1 MRPHLLLSVLA
12 LLPATA
18 AAADPAGADFFE
30 TKVRPA
36 LVEYCFGCHSAKAA
50 KLKGGL
56 RLDTRAGLLKGGD
69 AGPVVVPGD
78 TGKSRLVA
86 AINYKDVD
94 LQMPPKGKLPDA
106 VILNLTAWVKMGAP
120 WPDTAATHAT
130 GSPKAFDLQ
139 RRKTEHWA
147 WRPVRPTTPP
157 TVQDG
162 AWPLTPVDRYLRA
175 RLEAAGLRP
184 APPADSETVLRR
196 ATFDLTG
203 LPPTPDEIDA
213 FLADPAPDAFAR
225 AVDRLLASPAFG
237 ERWGRHWLDLVRY
250 AETRGHEFDY
260 PVPNAHQY
268 RDYVI
273 RALNADV
280 PYDRFVAEHVAG
292 DLLPDPRRH
301 TADGFD
307 ESILGTGFWL
317 FGDMVHSPVDLR
329 QDQADRLDNM
339 IDVFSK
345 TFLGLTVACA
355 RCHDHKYDA
364 ISTKDYYA
372 LMGVIEGASSR
383 QVRFDARDASV
394 AAPIAA
400 LRRDRGPAV
409 RAALAVG
416 LRPLTDRLA
425 DALPP
430 AELRAATRDE
440 RHPFHAWAVLA
451 NVKDFTAARTTLR
464 EAARRRA
471 GDAAHALDGA
481 TVVVDYAHA
490 GSDDWLPDGVSF
502 GSGPVRAG
510 DLLFAPDADRPV
522 GGIATITAARFDA
535 AWAHVAEASGCDL
548 DPGDLHYPR
557 AGRTLR
563 TRSFVIERPKLYS
576 LVRGTGR
583 VFACVNGHTLMEGPL
598 HRKLVK
604 KVGGADGFSWV
615 EHDLSRY
622 RGERVHVEFTAGDG
636 DFAVALVVQGDHAP
650 GRVDGPGPKLLALL
664 DAETPAELEAAYRR
678 LAAEAV
684 QALADGTLGQD
695 ADLSRVADVLLRCAP
710 PACEGPL
717 RQFGR
722 EQQTIL
728 ADAKLAAH
736 LAPALWDAN
745 GVTERVFVRGS
756 PKTLGDAVPRRFLE
770 ALAGSEPLAAPHG
783 SGRLEL
789 ARLVTDPDRDPFLA
803 RVAVNRVWHHLF
815 GRGIVASVD
824 NFGVLGEQPSH
835 PELLDWL
842 ADDFVRGG
850 WSVKSLVRT
859 LMLSR
864 AYQMSSRP
872 DPKAAATD
880 PQNVLLHRANVRRLE
895 GEALRDALLAA
906 SGRLDRTLYGPPVP
920 THLTPFMDGRGRP
933 KESGPLDG
941 AGRRSIYLAVRRN
954 FPEPLLVAFDTPPPA
969 TTVGRRTVSNVPAQ
983 ALILMNDPFVH
994 QQAELWGRRSLAAG
1008 RSPAERVAGMVRQ
1021 AYGRRATDG
1030 EVRDCL
1036 DFLTGQAGQYHA
1048 PPDDPRAWADLAH
1061 ALVNAKEFI
1070 FLR

>member
-1 MRPHLLLSVLA
+1 MRRHLLLPVLA

-18 AAADPAGADFFE
+18 AAADPVSADYFE
-30 TKVRPA
+30 TKVRPVLA
-36 LVEYCFGCHSAKAA
+36 EHCFGCHSAKAE
-50 KLKGGL
+50 KQKGGL
-56 RLDTRAGLLKGGD
+56 LLDTPAGLLKGGD
-69 AGPVVVPGD
+69 AGPVIVPGD
-78 TGKSRLVA
+78 PGKSRLVA

-106 VILNLTAWVKMGAP
+106 VIMDLTVWIKMGAP
-120 WPDTAATHAT
+120 WPNTAATHTT

-157 TVQDG
+157 AVQDV
-162 AWPLTPVDRYLRA
+162 AWPLTPVDRYVLA
-175 RLEAAGLRP
+175 RLQASGLRP
-184 APPADSETVLRR
+184 ALPADSETLLRR

-203 LPPTPDEIDA
+203 LPPTPAEIDA
-213 FLADPAPDAFAR
+213 YLAYPAPDAFAK

-250 AETRGHEFDY
+250 AETCGHEFDY

-273 RALNADV
+273 RAINADV
-280 PYDRFVAEHVAG
+280 PYDRFAAEHVAG
-292 DLLPDPRRH
+292 DLLPHPRQH
-301 TADGFD
+301 PADGFD

-372 LMGVIEGASSR
+372 LMGVIEGASGR

-394 AAPIAA
+394 AARLAA
-400 LRRDRGPAV
+400 LRRDRRPAV

-416 LRPLTDRLA
+416 LKPLTERLA

-430 AELRAATRDE
+430 AELRAAAGDD

-451 NVKDFTAARTTLR
+451 TAKDFTVTRTALR
-464 EAARRRA
+464 DAARRRA
-471 GDAAHALDGA
+471 GDLAHALDGA
-481 TVVVDYAHA
+481 TAVVNYAHP

-522 GGIATITAARFDA
+522 GGIATIAAARFDP
-535 AWAHVAEASGCDL
+535 AWAHFAEAPGCDL
-548 DPGDLHYPR
+548 DPGDLHYSR

-563 TRSFVIERPKLYS
+563 TRSFVVERPKLYS

-622 RGERVHVEFTAGDG
+622 RGERVHVELTAGDG
-636 DFAVALVVQGDHAP
+636 DLAVAQVVQADH
-650 GRVDGPGPKLLALL
+650 
-664 DAETPAELEAAYRR
+664 
-678 LAAEAV
+678 
-684 QALADGTLGQD
+684 
-695 ADLSRVADVLLRCAP
+695 
-710 PACEGPL
+710 
-717 RQFGR
+717 
-722 EQQTIL
+722 
-728 ADAKLAAH
+728 
-736 LAPALWDAN
+736 
-745 GVTERVFVRGS
+745 
-756 PKTLGDAVPRRFLE
+756 
-770 ALAGSEPLAAPHG
+770 
-783 SGRLEL
+783 
-789 ARLVTDPDRDPFLA
+789 
-803 RVAVNRVWHHLF
+803 
-815 GRGIVASVD
+815 
-824 NFGVLGEQPSH
+824 
-835 PELLDWL
+835 
-842 ADDFVRGG
+842 
-850 WSVKSLVRT
+850 
-859 LMLSR
+859 
-864 AYQMSSRP
+864 
-872 DPKAAATD
+872 
-880 PQNVLLHRANVRRLE
+880 ANVRRLE
-895 GEALRDALLAA
+895 GEAIRDALLAA

-920 THLTPFMDGRGRP
+920 THLTPFMGGRGRP

-994 QQAELWGRRSLAAG
+994 RQAELWGRRTLAAG
-1008 RSPAERVAGMVRQ
+1008 GSPAERVAGMVRQ

-1036 DFLTGQAGQYHA
+1036 DFLTGQAALYHA